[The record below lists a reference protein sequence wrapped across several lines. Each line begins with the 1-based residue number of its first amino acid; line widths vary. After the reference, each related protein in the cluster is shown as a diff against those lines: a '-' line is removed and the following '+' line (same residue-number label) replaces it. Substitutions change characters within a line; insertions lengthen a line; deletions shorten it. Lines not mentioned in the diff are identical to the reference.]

1 MAKVKKDKLSSL
13 RMSRKIG
20 RLDGREGLPDLS
32 VTKPHSPFLAELKSV
47 GEQHFSQVSEN
58 RSKKLSSLDD
68 ELGSNV
74 ASQAALERNINDI
87 NTDIATHEDELSR
100 IKDDYRGN
108 ENDSVSSR
116 VADKR
121 YLDGYWYLA
130 IILTTIVGEV
140 VITYPAFTELFQDT
154 LIVAVIATIAASAMT
169 ISYSHIL
176 GLTLKRN
183 DDKKRRQP
191 RWVMPTLLSTSIP
204 IFGLVFTLSNVRASK
219 FTDAPAPAANS
230 SLPED
235 SLGSSMESSDL
246 GTGLGSNSLEGS
258 IMDGNPL
265 DLGGIDPQ
273 GISNPGSAVFFES
286 PPLSFLAVFALF
298 AFLQLALMAV
308 ATFASYHHFSN
319 SLSEVKRISGEVKK
333 LRKKIGVAI
342 EQKTKLEKIME
353 SAENRKK
360 EIFESH
366 KAQVLNI
373 ERKVLARSQAFWGAN
388 IRQRSD
394 SPLAKSREFPPP
406 DLDLPDWI

>member
-1 MAKVKKDKLSSL
+1 MAKEKIDKLSTL

-32 VTKPHSPFLAELKSV
+32 VTKPHSPFLAELKNV
-47 GEQHFSQVSEN
+47 GEQHFSQVSQN
-58 RSKKLSSLDD
+58 RTKKLSSLDD

-87 NTDIATHEDELSR
+87 NTDIATCEDELSR

-108 ENDSVSSR
+108 ETDSVSSR

-130 IILTTIVGEV
+130 IILTTVVGEV
-140 VITYPAFTELFQDT
+140 VITYPAFTELFQDRVF
-154 LIVAVIATIAASAMT
+154 VAVIATTAASAMT

-176 GLTLKRN
+176 GLSLKRN

-191 RWVMPTLLSTSIP
+191 RWVMPTLLSASIP
-204 IFGLVFTLSNVRASK
+204 VFGLIFTLSNVRASK
-219 FTDAPAPAANS
+219 FADSPTTVSSS

-235 SLGSSMESSDL
+235 SLGGSIESPEL
-246 GTGLGSNSLEGS
+246 GTESGLDSPEGS
-258 IMDGNPL
+258 IFDDNAL
-265 DLGGIDPQ
+265 DLGNSSPIDMSTSGGTVLYEP
-273 GISNPGSAVFFES
+273 

-319 SLSEVKRISGEVKK
+319 SLSEVKRINGEVKK
-333 LRKKIGVAI
+333 LRENIGKAI
-342 EQKTKLEKIME
+342 KQKTKLEKTME
-353 SAENRKK
+353 NAENKK
-360 EIFESH
+360 QEIFESH

-406 DLDLPDWI
+406 DLDLPDWM